1 MKEIADQV
9 LEYFQDN
16 LLLTLAIS
24 WVAGYA
30 AYKSVVHVKRG
41 NAALFFIVGVLGSF
55 LGQFAIRYFGLKEIL
70 DQVAEFAL
78 FFDLLA
84 AYIGSFV
91 LTAMIHF
98 IRPL

>member
-16 LLLTLAIS
+16 LLLTLAVS

-41 NAALFFIVGVLGSF
+41 SPALFLIVGLLGSL
-55 LGQFAIRYFGLKEIL
+55 LGQFAIRYFGFKETL

-78 FFDLLA
+78 LFDLLA

-91 LTAMIHF
+91 VVSAIHF